1 MINFDTFKYGKIF
14 KYFCDL
20 AAIPH
25 GSGDMKKIA
34 RYCADFAEKHNLKY
48 IRDEADNV
56 IIYKNG
62 TFGLKN
68 AEPVILQGH
77 LDMVCQKT
85 ADSKIDF
92 SADGITVIK
101 DGDFLK
107 ADGTTLGADN
117 GIAVAMILSIL
128 EDNKIAHPPIE
139 AVFTT
144 DEEIGMLGAAKL
156 DFKAL
161 RSKRMINID
170 SEEDDTLTVSCAG
183 GSDFTANIPAFYDN
197 KTGTAISIK
206 VHSLKGGHSGV
217 EINKGRHNANIILG
231 RILKDIKENCEFN
244 IISIG
249 GGDKSNA
256 IPNSSS
262 VIICTK
268 NSIELV
274 EAAKK
279 SYNKIYSEISVDE
292 PDFSVSVKNLGGRE
306 HTVLN
311 DDTTQN
317 IIEFLKTVPN
327 GVVKMSEEIEGL
339 VETSLNLGILKAEK
353 DSLVF
358 HFALRSNKDK
368 ELASL
373 EAKVKSVAN
382 KFTDNT
388 ESSGQYPA
396 WEYKSDSKLQ
406 AIYKRCFNA
415 QYGKAAKVEAIH
427 AGLECAVFASRIKGL
442 DCISMGP
449 NLFDVHTV
457 NEKLSVKSTENTY
470 ELLLKILKNCI

>member
-1 MINFDTFKYGKIF
+1 MDFKGFKHSRIF
-14 KYFCDL
+14 EIFCDL
-20 AAIPH
+20 AKIPH

-34 RYCADFAEKHNLKY
+34 RYCADFAEEHNLRY

-56 IIYKNG
+56 IIFKNG
-62 TFGLKN
+62 TLGFEK
-68 AEPVILQGH
+68 AEPIILQGH

-85 ADSKIDF
+85 NDSKIDF
-92 SADGITVIK
+92 STDGITVIK

-128 EDNKIAHPPIE
+128 GSDKIPHPPIE

-144 DEEIGMLGAAKL
+144 DEEVGMLGAIEL

-183 GSDFTANIPAFYDN
+183 GSDFVVNIPVVKDN
-197 KTGTAISIK
+197 KTGTAVSMT

-217 EINKGRHNANIILG
+217 EINKGRHNADIIIG
-231 RILKDIKENCEFN
+231 KILNDIKNSCEFN
-244 IISIG
+244 IISIN
-249 GGDKSNA
+249 GGDKANA
-256 IPNSSS
+256 IPNSSN
-262 VIICTK
+262 VVVYTK
-268 NSIELV
+268 NPVLLV
-274 EAAKK
+274 ETAKK
-279 SYNKIYSEISVDE
+279 AYDEIYSKISTDE
-292 PDFSVSVKNLGGRE
+292 PLFSVSVKNLGGRE
-306 HTVLN
+306 HLALN
-311 DDTTQN
+311 DTATQK
-317 IIEFLKTVPN
+317 IIEFLNTVPN
-327 GVVKMSEEIEGL
+327 GVVKMSDEIEGL
-339 VETSLNLGILKAEK
+339 VETSLNLGILRTEEN
-353 DSLVF
+353 SVVF

-368 ELASL
+368 ELAAL
-373 EAKVKSVAN
+373 QVRVKEVSK
-382 KFTDNT
+382 KFTNDT
-388 ESSGQYPA
+388 ESFGQYPA

-406 AIYKRCFNA
+406 TVYKKCYKA
-415 QYGKAAKVEAIH
+415 QYGKEPKVEAIH

-457 NEKLSVKSTENTY
+457 NEKLSIKSTESTY
-470 ELLLKILKNCI
+470 ELLLKILKSKV